1 MIKENYNIDAKRP
14 HIRLA
19 KKEDLPELV
28 DLENICFKEETFN
41 KKQLEYLLLRAKSLV
56 MVVSVDG
63 KIIGSVIILLRAHIS
78 HARIYSLNVHPGY
91 RRGGTGSLIM
101 DTALK
106 LLKERG
112 TEKVTL
118 EVEVNNKAAQSLYY
132 SKDFSMDKMLKKY
145 YKNGNDAMH
154 LVKRL

>member
-1 MIKENYNIDAKRP
+1 MKQ

-28 DLENICFKEETFN
+28 DLENICFKEDTFN

-56 MVVSVDG
+56 IVVSVDG

-91 RRGGTGSLIM
+91 RRSGIGSLLM

-118 EVEVNNKAAQSLYY
+118 EVEVNNRAAQDLYY
-132 SKDFSMDKMLKKY
+132 SKDFYIDKMLKNY
-145 YKNGNDAMH
+145 YKNGEDAVH